1 VTGVNTNSQFGQ
13 WSNSLSDNEIRPV
26 VAAAAD
32 LLFAARIRSAA
43 EAAGV
48 PLMLVRG
55 GEDVAERAR
64 EARARLVLLDL
75 DARWLDAPAVIGALK
90 EVTTDIPVVAYVSH
104 VREDAIAAARMAGAD
119 RVLARSAFV
128 RLLPELLR
136 GGPAAID

>member
-1 VTGVNTNSQFGQ
+1 
-13 WSNSLSDNEIRPV
+13 LSDNEIRPV

-48 PLMLVRG
+48 PLVLVRG
-55 GEDVAERAR
+55 GEDVAGRAR

-75 DARWLDAPAVIGALK
+75 DARWLDAPAIINGLK
-90 EVTTDIPVVAYVSH
+90 GEAATADIPVVAYVSH
-104 VREDAIAAARMAGAD
+104 VREDAIAAAQMAGAD

-136 GGPAAID
+136 SGPAAIG